1 MERAR
6 HEPRSPLLLVSVSCP
21 EEAALG
27 LVNGADILDIK
38 DPREGSLGACSPAS
52 LRAIVALRNTRGVRP
67 RLSAALGDAPNL
79 PNTLALAAAGAA
91 ACGVDDLKVG
101 LMGVRYEEEAVALL
115 RAVVVAAL
123 EVSPAKRVIAAAY
136 ADAEAIGSLPA
147 GLLPRVAERAGAQG
161 CLVDTGRK
169 DGRSLFDHL
178 APGVVQEFLTECRR
192 LGLMCGL
199 AGCLTRSHVP
209 LLRELGPDFVGVRGA
224 LCSGGRR
231 GRLDPARLT
240 AFRDELRGAA

>member
-1 MERAR
+1 MDRAR
-6 HEPRSPLLLVSVSCP
+6 HELRSPRMLVSVSSP

-27 LVNGADILDIK
+27 LANGADILDIK
-38 DPREGSLGACSPAS
+38 EPREGSLGACSPAS
-52 LRAIVALRNTRGVRP
+52 LRAIVALRNAGGVRP

-91 ACGVDDLKVG
+91 ACGVDDLKLG
-101 LMGVRYEEEAVALL
+101 LMGVRYEEDAVALL
-115 RAVVVAAL
+115 RAVVVAAH

-136 ADAEAIGSLPA
+136 ADAEAIGSLPVS
-147 GLLPRVAERAGAQG
+147 LLPGVAERAGAQG
-161 CLVDTGRK
+161 CLVDTALK

-178 APGVVQEFLTECRR
+178 PGGVVGEFLAECRR
-192 LGLMCGL
+192 RRLLCGL
-199 AGCLTRSHVP
+199 AGCLGRSHIP

-231 GRLDPARLT
+231 GRLDPALLT
-240 AFRDELRGAA
+240 AFREELRGAA